1 MTSDDIIDAL
11 RRQKQQ
17 IEEHLP
23 ELLSRCQNDAERLA
37 LKGGFTA
44 SFLPKPRMAINGSGQ
59 VVGVRIDPKV
69 VNPEDI
75 ETLQD
80 EIAGMIARADDLGA
94 LLNKIA
100 TGITIGSKILMLV
113 K

>member
-11 RRQKQQ
+11 QRQKQQ
-17 IEEHLP
+17 LEEHLP
-23 ELLSRCQNDAERLA
+23 ELLSRCQNYAERLA
-37 LKGGFTA
+37 LTGAYTRA
-44 SFLPKPRMAINGSGQ
+44 TQQWNGAVNQ
-59 VVGVRIDPKV
+59 ALRTNNPLLDNLVGDLR
-69 VNPEDI
+69 
-75 ETLQD
+75 TLQD
-80 EIAGMIARADDLGA
+80 EITGMIARADDFGA

>member
-11 RRQKQQ
+11 QRQKQQ
-17 IEEHLP
+17 LEEHLP
-23 ELLSRCQNDAERLA
+23 ELLPRCQNDADRLA
-37 LKGGFTA
+37 LTGAYTRA
-44 SFLPKPRMAINGSGQ
+44 TQQWNNAVNQALRTNNPLLDNL
-59 VVGVRIDPKV
+59 VGDLT
-69 VNPEDI
+69 
-75 ETLQD
+75 TLQD
-80 EIAGMIARADDLGA
+80 EITGMIARADDLGA